1 MSVSRKLHWLRIALV
16 LYACVVSCHVD
27 ATCSSDRLRYC
38 VLLPLAVW
46 LIINYEHSPACLASE
61 EEARCRVRAF
71 FWGVRQGCSHMQK

>member
-27 ATCSSDRLRYC
+27 ATCSSDRLRNC

-46 LIINYEHSPACLASE
+46 LIIMSTVLHALL
-61 EEARCRVRAF
+61 RRRRRAV
-71 FWGVRQGCSHMQK
+71 G